1 MVLEK
6 KGKAEEIKSALD
18 QELFFKA
25 SIRRNKIVGQKIG
38 ENILSLKG
46 KDLEL
51 FIEMAINSDFE
62 EKGDEDV
69 FRFFKNQITSR
80 KVNFDEIEIRKM
92 MDEEFQKAYE
102 ELKNN

>member
-1 MVLEK
+1 MSLE
-6 KGKAEEIKSALD
+6 ALTYV
-18 QELFFKA
+18 
-25 SIRRNKIVGQKIG
+25 S
-38 ENILSLKG
+38 
-46 KDLEL
+46 
-51 FIEMAINSDFE
+51 

>member
-25 SIRRNKIVGQKIG
+25 SIKRNKIVGQKVG
-38 ENILSLKG
+38 ENILSLSG